1 MRLYIYVVCTLLFNR
16 FLNAQT
22 SMGKQ
27 VLFKRANFGYN
38 LTSIQ
43 GFIEDIHRN
52 ILTTRCVATCMGIQ
66 YCGSLVY
73 VKSSQS
79 CMLLKTNHSTS
90 IPVSGI
96 TAKND
101 DAQVW
106 VSGKKNIFI
115 QLYNNIII

>member
-1 MRLYIYVVCTLLFNR
+1 MIVKMRLYIYVVSTLLFNR

-22 SMGKQ
+22 SIGKQ
-27 VLFKRANFGYN
+27 VIFKKANFGYN

-43 GFIEDIHRN
+43 DFIEDIHRN
-52 ILTTRCVATCMGIQ
+52 ILTTRCVATCIGIQ

-79 CMLLKTNHSTS
+79 CMLLKTNHTTN
-90 IPVSGI
+90 IPASAI
-96 TAKND
+96 TAKTE

-106 VSGKKNIFI
+106 VSGK
-115 QLYNNIII
+115 